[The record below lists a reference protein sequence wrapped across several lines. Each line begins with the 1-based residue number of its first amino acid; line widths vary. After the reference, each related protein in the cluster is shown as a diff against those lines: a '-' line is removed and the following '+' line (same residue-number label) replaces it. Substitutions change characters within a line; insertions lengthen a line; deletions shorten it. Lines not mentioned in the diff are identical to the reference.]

1 MSAFNIGLSG
11 IRAANT
17 DLSVTGNNIAN
28 ASTTGFKESRAEF
41 GDLYSNMV
49 FGSAVGRPGSGVS
62 VVSIAQQFEQ
72 GNLNGTSNVLDMA
85 IDGEG
90 FFVVDQGGEQMFTRA
105 GNFGLDKEGYVVTK
119 GGAKLQGFGV
129 DTNQNVDGVLGDIR
143 IDASQ
148 QAPKQ
153 TTGVESALNL
163 DSNEQVI
170 KRVGKTFST
179 NGGAVGVTQIDRQ
192 APSRTQINTSA
203 ADISTPASPVPSP
216 LAKLSEFD
224 FASDAITF
232 EVKLENAASG
242 RNGTVSINLNAANG
256 VPASIDSF
264 NKARSLVNVIN
275 AQLSSPT
282 LPESPI
288 DVNAVAVDDGAGQ
301 FHIEFRALQE
311 GEPSV
316 LTLSAGPSA
325 TPLEAAQAVADGLLL
340 GVDLTAPISNNSG
353 QPAVG
358 NGYPQQSIDIT
369 SPDGTVATYTST
381 ENASAA
387 AIASELN
394 ALNGVTA
401 KAETE
406 ATILGGTDFVNANGN
421 LEITL
426 NGATLTGNDLPSITA
441 QINNLAKTSLPGMSA
456 VMDGANLKITSSLG
470 SDIRI
475 TIESVDA
482 DKVTV
487 QGSIQD
493 PAQVLTAGSTPT
505 SVTTN
510 GTATILS
517 ADFANPDTFL
527 EIDLNGV
534 TLVADTLA
542 DLATEINGLTA
553 TTLPGI
559 TAALIPLGDPAANLV
574 ITNASAPDDSLAISI
589 SNANPAPGN
598 VPADVVTVQ
607 GAPANPAVTLSTVPS
622 TANAANNAI
631 VVGGTLDIQVEQ
643 GFTVGN
649 LNPPSLG
656 LFQPFNPSSFTDLVL
671 NPFNPNDPTTYN
683 HTTAVKVYDSLGNDH
698 LMNQYFVKQQY
709 DPEVAG
715 STQNHW
721 KMMVRIDGRD
731 VGDPDPSLPAPG
743 NTEPSQAE
751 FDMYFNEN
759 GELNVALSDT
769 ALISNWQPTDIG
781 GNEIGSLGPLNVLNG
796 GVSPVPEPPVS
807 SNFTIDM
814 LGTTQHGSKFSV
826 DAVDQNGYATG
837 RLSGLSIDS
846 EGLIFARFS
855 NQQSTVLGQV
865 ALANFTNT
873 QGLQSQGGTTWAE
886 TSDSGTPVIGSPRT
900 AALGSIAA
908 SSLEDSNVDLSAEL
922 VDLIIAQRNYQANA
936 KTIETANQVT
946 QTIINLR

>member
-49 FGSAVGRPGSGVS
+49 FGSAVDRPGSGVS
-62 VVSIAQQFEQ
+62 VMAIAQQFEQ

-85 IDGEG
+85 VDGEG

-105 GNFGLDKEGYVVTK
+105 GNFGLDKDGYVVTK
-119 GGAKLQGFGV
+119 SGARLQGFGV

-153 TTGVESALNL
+153 TTGVQSALNL

-170 KRVGKTFST
+170 KRVGKTFTT

-192 APSRTQINTSA
+192 SPSRTQINSA
-203 ADISTPASPVPSP
+203 SADISTPGSPVPSP

-224 FASDAITF
+224 FASNAITF

-256 VPASIDSF
+256 VPASVDSF

-325 TPLEAAQAVADGLLL
+325 SPADAAQAIADGLLL

-387 AIASELN
+387 SIASELN

-401 KAETE
+401 KAETQ
-406 ATILGGTDFVNANGN
+406 ATILGGTDFVNVNGN

-456 VMDGANLKITSSLG
+456 VMDGVNLKVTSSLG

-482 DKVTV
+482 DQVTV
-487 QGSIQD
+487 QGSLQD

-510 GTATILS
+510 GSATILA
-517 ADFANPDTFL
+517 ADFVNTGGTL
-527 EIDLNGV
+527 EIDLNGS
-534 TLVADTLA
+534 TLTTDTLA
-542 DLATEINGLTA
+542 DLNTEITGLGLA
-553 TTLPGI
+553 DI
-559 TAALIPLGDPAANLV
+559 TSIIDVDGNLV
-574 ITNASAPDDSLAISI
+574 ITNASVTDDSIALSI
-589 SNANPAPGN
+589 SNADPA
-598 VPADVVTVQ
+598 PADVVTVQ
-607 GAPANPAVTLSTVPS
+607 GVATMSTAPS

-631 VVGGTLDIQVEQ
+631 VVGGTLNIQVEE
-643 GFTVGN
+643 GYTVGN

-656 LFQPFNPSSFTDLVL
+656 LFQPFNPSSFSDLVL

-683 HTTAVKVYDSLGNDH
+683 HTTAVKVYDSLGNAH

-743 NTEPSQAE
+743 NTQPTQAE

-759 GELNVALSDT
+759 GELNVALSDLS
-769 ALISNWQPTDIG
+769 LIHI
-781 GNEIGSLGPLNVLNG
+781 
-796 GVSPVPEPPVS
+796 
-807 SNFTIDM
+807 
-814 LGTTQHGSKFSV
+814 
-826 DAVDQNGYATG
+826 
-837 RLSGLSIDS
+837 
-846 EGLIFARFS
+846 
-855 NQQSTVLGQV
+855 
-865 ALANFTNT
+865 
-873 QGLQSQGGTTWAE
+873 
-886 TSDSGTPVIGSPRT
+886 
-900 AALGSIAA
+900 
-908 SSLEDSNVDLSAEL
+908 
-922 VDLIIAQRNYQANA
+922 
-936 KTIETANQVT
+936 
-946 QTIINLR
+946 